1 MFKLTWGDW
10 WRGLVMAVIAP
21 VTIAILGVF
30 STIVTE
36 PNFDVFSVDFI
47 ALLKNLTNVF
57 IIASY
62 SAGSSYILKNLLTN
76 DNGDF
81 LGIETKS

>member
-1 MFKLTWGDW
+1 MFKLSLGDLF
-10 WRGLVMAVIAP
+10 RGLVMAIIAP

-30 STIVTE
+30 SQVITSD
-36 PNFDVFSVDFI
+36 FDVFSLDFI
-47 ALLKNLTNVF
+47 KLFKDLTNVF

-62 SAGSSYILKNLLTN
+62 SAGSTYLLKNLLTTDEGN
-76 DNGDF
+76 F

>member
-1 MFKLTWGDW
+1 MFKLTLGDLF
-10 WRGLVMAVIAP
+10 RGLVMAIIAP

-30 STIVTE
+30 SRVITSD
-36 PNFDVFSVDFI
+36 FDVFSLDFI
-47 ALLKNLTNVF
+47 ALFKDLTNVF

-62 SAGSSYILKNLLTN
+62 SAGSSYILKNLLTTDEGN
-76 DNGDF
+76 F

>member
-10 WRGLVMAVIAP
+10 WRGLVMALIAP
-21 VTIAILGVF
+21 VSIAVLGLF
-30 STIVTE
+30 SQVITSD
-36 PNFDVFSVDFI
+36 FDVFSFDFI
-47 ALLKNLTNVF
+47 KFFKDFTNVF

-62 SAGSSYILKNLLTN
+62 SAGSSYILKNLLTD
-76 DNGDF
+76 DNQNF